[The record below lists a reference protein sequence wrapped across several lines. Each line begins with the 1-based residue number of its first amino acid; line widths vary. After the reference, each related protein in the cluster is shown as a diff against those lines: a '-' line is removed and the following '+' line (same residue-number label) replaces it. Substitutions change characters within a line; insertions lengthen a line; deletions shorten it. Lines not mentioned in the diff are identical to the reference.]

1 MKSKRRRALREYG
14 LMLLLG
20 VMLLLVMWFG
30 ISYHEE
36 FERNLTE
43 KYRQQLTG
51 TAAMA
56 RQGILSF
63 FEKFSQNLIQLSHN
77 PDIINLTQSDPGTTT
92 DPGTDAMRSLYQVHK
107 HEVNA
112 LILMDTSAGVVRRIA
127 ADTINPHFMMC
138 IGNPLANPPVPA
150 DSVYVS
156 DVFMNHRN
164 EKSVTISCPVYKNGV
179 KAGIL
184 RWMVTIESI
193 SRSFAGQVKSNPE
206 IYHMILDEDGR
217 LLTGE
222 PSYRNWLCGNLCK
235 CGDFKLPV
243 PLIDAYGN
251 LSESGSGKIILL
263 PLGCEVYAAWDG
275 FMAGKHP
282 WKMAVLIPARE
293 LDEAMQ
299 KHGLITYGMT
309 ALILIILLLMAWSF
323 FSVRMKK
330 SKLETDTR
338 YLSQLAEAHRQ
349 LSLEKEERLL
359 AQIGGQETER
369 ERISRELHDG
379 LGQGLMALRLKFKSL
394 PKKREPNAPE
404 LGDMELLLDEIVE
417 DIRRIS
423 SDLAPSGLYELGIS
437 KALEHYCKQL
447 SERTGVPVEY
457 VSFSMPQFG
466 NDKIQI
472 HLFRIAQEALSN
484 AIRHAEAT
492 EINVQLLG
500 RKGLI
505 TLLIQDNGIGFRYDI
520 SLLPSGNGL
529 RNIRDR
535 VAILKGEFHIDS
547 APGEGCTIHIKIPVQ
562 ND

>member
-1 MKSKRRRALREYG
+1 MKSMHRRALRDYG

-20 VMLLLVMWFG
+20 VMLILVMWFG
-30 ISYHEE
+30 NSYHSE

-56 RQGILSF
+56 RQGILGF

-77 PDIINLTQSDPGTTT
+77 PDIINLSQNVAGIAD
-92 DPGTDAMRSLYQVHK
+92 DPGTDAMRSLYKVHK
-107 HEVNA
+107 HEVDA

-127 ADTINPHFMMC
+127 ADTITPHFMMC

-179 KAGIL
+179 KSGIL
-184 RWMVTIESI
+184 RWMVTLESI
-193 SRSFAGQVKSNPE
+193 SRSFASQTQSNPE
-206 IYHMILDEDGR
+206 ICHIILDEDGR

-222 PSYRNWLCGNLCK
+222 TSYRNWLCENLCK
-235 CGDFKLPV
+235 CGEFKLPLPV
-243 PLIDAYGN
+243 IEAYGN
-251 LSESGSGKIILL
+251 LSESGSGKIRLL

-293 LDEAMQ
+293 LDEAMW

-309 ALILIILLLMAWSF
+309 AVLLIILLLMAWSF

-330 SKLETDTR
+330 SKLETNTR
-338 YLSQLAEAHRQ
+338 HLSQLAEAHRQ

-379 LGQGLMALRLKFKSL
+379 LGQGLLALRLKFKSL
-394 PKKREPNAPE
+394 LKKRERSAEE
-404 LGDMELLLDEIVE
+404 LVDMESLLDEIVE

-423 SDLAPSGLYELGIS
+423 SDLAPSGLYELGIG
-437 KALEHYCKQL
+437 KALEHYCRQL
-447 SERTGVPVEY
+447 SERTGVSVEF
-457 VSFSMPQFG
+457 VSFSMPPIEDG
-466 NDKIQI
+466 KIQI

-484 AIRHAEAT
+484 AIRHSEAT

-505 TLLIQDNGIGFRYDI
+505 TLLIQDNGKGFRFDNRQ
-520 SLLPSGNGL
+520 LPSGNGL
-529 RNIRDR
+529 RNIHDR
-535 VAILKGEFHIDS
+535 LAILGGEYHIDS
-547 APGEGCTIHIKIPVQ
+547 APGEGCAIHIKIPVQ
-562 ND
+562 NG

>member
-1 MKSKRRRALREYG
+1 MKSNHRTAFREWG
-14 LMLLLG
+14 LLLMLG
-20 VMLLLVMWFG
+20 IILLLVLQFG
-30 ISYHEE
+30 IVYHTE

-56 RQGILSF
+56 RQGILGF
-63 FEKFSQNLIQLSHN
+63 FEKFSQNLVQLSHN
-77 PDIINLTQSDPGTTT
+77 PDIIHLAHTDAAASD
-92 DPGTDAMRSLYQVHK
+92 DPGTDAMRSLYKVHR
-107 HEVNA
+107 HEVDA
-112 LILMDTSAGVVRRIA
+112 LILMDTAAGVVRRIA
-127 ADTINPHFMMC
+127 ADTITPHFMMC

-164 EKSVTISCPVYKNGV
+164 EKSVTISCPVYENGI
-179 KAGIL
+179 KTGIL

-193 SRSFAGQVKSNPE
+193 SRSFAGQTQDNPG
-206 IYHMILDEDGR
+206 IGHIILDDEGR

-222 PSYRNWLCGNLCK
+222 ASYHGWLCRNLCK
-235 CGDFKLPV
+235 CGNIKLPV
-243 PLIDAYGN
+243 PLIDGYGE
-251 LSESGSGKIILL
+251 LSEKGSGKIRLL

-275 FMAGKHP
+275 FLAGRHP
-282 WKMAVLIPARE
+282 WKMVVMIPAGE
-293 LDEAMQ
+293 LDQAMW

-330 SKLETDTR
+330 AKLETDTR
-338 YLSQLAEAHRQ
+338 YLSQLAEANRL
-349 LSLEKEERLL
+349 LSAEKEDRLL

-379 LGQGLMALRLKFKSL
+379 LGQGLLALRLKFKSL
-394 PKKREPNAPE
+394 LAKKDPGTDE
-404 LGDMELLLDEIVE
+404 LVGMELLLDEIVE

-423 SDLAPSGLYELGIS
+423 ADLAPSGLYELGIS

-447 SERTGVPVEY
+447 SERTGVAVEY
-457 VSFSMPQFG
+457 VSFSMPHIE
-466 NDKIQI
+466 DDRIRI

-484 AIRHAEAT
+484 ALRHSGAT

-500 RKGLI
+500 RKGKI
-505 TLLIQDNGIGFRYDI
+505 TLLIQDNGKGFVPDI
-520 SLLPSGNGL
+520 SPSPAGNGL

-535 VAILKGEFHIDS
+535 VSILKGELLIDT

-562 ND
+562 NG